1 MKVLITGA
9 KGQLGQDLQ
18 KVFANEE
25 VAAFD
30 LDLDI
35 TDLSPLLKKFESFAP
50 DTVIHAAAYTDVDG
64 CEKNQDTAFQVN
76 ALGTANVSIAA
87 NYVDAQMLYVS
98 TDYVFDDESD
108 KPRTEFDNVN
118 PQSVYGK
125 SKLAG
130 EKAVSS
136 LTNKFYIARTAWLY
150 GHGGANFV
158 KTILKAAKEKG
169 KLKVVDDQRGSPTF
183 SLDLAEK
190 IKEIVKSSQCGIYH
204 VTNSGECSWY
214 DFAKKIIELGAID
227 AQITP
232 CSTEEFPR
240 PAKRPAFSVL
250 RNYNLELRGFKPM
263 RSWQDALKSYFEGI
277 Q

>member
-18 KVFANEE
+18 KVFADEE
-25 VAAFD
+25 VAAYD

-35 TDLSPLLKKFESFAP
+35 TDLSPLLKKFESFKP
-50 DTVIHAAAYTDVDG
+50 DTIIHAAAYTDVDG
-64 CEKNQDTAFQVN
+64 CEKNQDTAFEVN
-76 ALGTANVSIAA
+76 ALGTANVAIAA

-98 TDYVFDDESD
+98 TDYIFDGESD

-158 KTILKAAKEKG
+158 KTILRAAKEKG

-190 IKEIVKSSQCGIYH
+190 IKEIVKSGQYGTYH
-204 VTNSGECSWY
+204 VTNSGECSWF
-214 DFAKKIIELGAID
+214 DFAKKIVELGGIN

-232 CSTEEFPR
+232 CSTKEYPR

-263 RSWQDALKSYFEGI
+263 RSWQDALESYFEGS